1 MADFTCPP
9 GFSKH
14 IDLDANAEY
23 CADAAGNRV
32 PAIYPS
38 STASVI
44 VLGGLAAAGLALAAL
59 LLAPK
64 KRKRGRRR

>member
-23 CADAAGNRV
+23 CADAAGNRA

-38 STASVI
+38 STASI
-44 VLGGLAAAGLALAAL
+44 VVMGGLAAAGIALAAL
-59 LLAPK
+59 LMAPKK
-64 KRKRGRRR
+64 KRKRGRR